1 MNQNFQSPPQT
12 AEEQILRYGYRD
24 VYRKLTDGT
33 TSIDRV
39 PLTLEDLLH
48 PQFGDV
54 PMISSLHDIERD
66 YLADVFRS
74 RLANVPTALVLSDTM
89 IDWVGDTE
97 GMKHHSPDISIILDV
112 HEERDNWNSF
122 KVAEQGTRPAI
133 IIEIVSPAY
142 RENDTVV
149 KVDHYLRCR
158 VPCYVIVDREQIDDT
173 PRLIGRVLRGN
184 AWRPLLPNDNGWLWL
199 DAVGVFLGVENGRIR
214 CFDSQTLA
222 PLGDYTELA
231 QELTLKKSQI
241 ITERQLRER
250 AEAKAEQAD
259 EARQR
264 ESEALRVAET
274 RLAELEAQL
283 KALREKQPPNAS

>member
-1 MNQNFQSPPQT
+1 MNPITQTPPQS

-24 VYRKLTDGT
+24 VYRRLPNGEAE
-33 TSIDRV
+33 IDRV

-54 PMISSLHDIERD
+54 PMISSLHDVERD

-89 IDWVGDTE
+89 INWVGDTE
-97 GMKHHSPDISIILDV
+97 GMRHHSPDISIILDV
-112 HEERDNWNSF
+112 HEERDDWPSF
-122 KVAEQGTRPAI
+122 NVAEQGTRPAI

-142 RENDTVV
+142 RENDTVT

-158 VPCYVIVDREQIDDT
+158 VPCYVIVDREEINDV

-199 DAVGVFLGVENGRIR
+199 DAVGVYLGVENGRVR
-214 CFDSQTLA
+214 CFDATTLA
-222 PLGDYTELA
+222 PLGDYTEIAHELA
-231 QELTLKKSQI
+231 LNKSQI

-264 ESEALRVAET
+264 EAEARRIAEAHA
-274 RLAELEAQL
+274 AELEAQL
-283 KALREKQPPNAS
+283 EALQGKHPPVP